1 MQDTEFDHAFV
12 AAAFEQAALV
22 GWRDLSLAEA
32 GRVAGLPL
40 DRVRARFPGRGAL
53 LLRFGVLLDQA
64 ALAMPAQPEEGPQDT
79 PRELLFDMLMRR
91 FDAMQPHRDGL
102 LALLQVLPGEPTQAA
117 LLYDANLRS
126 MRWMLDGAGVPTAG
140 LAGVLRVHGLLA
152 LWLNAL
158 RAWQRDDGPDLPAT
172 MAAVD
177 RGLERALRAEGW
189 LPGRGASPVPGD
201 AGPFAGGG
209 MPAMDAVPI
218 EDLSTAEAMDAA
230 LGPARGGP
238 PSGDPSGGGA
248 ADGAPGGGASAPED
262 AADGDPAR
270 KDADP
275 KLTPPH
281 LPPTGDT

>member
-12 AAAFEQAALV
+12 AAAFDQAALV

-32 GRVAGLPL
+32 GRAAGLPL

-64 ALAMPAQPEEGPQDT
+64 ALAMPAQPEEGLQET
-79 PRELLFDMLMRR
+79 PREILFDMLMRR
-91 FDAMQPHRDGL
+91 FDAMQPHRDGV
-102 LALLQVLPGEPTQAA
+102 LALLQVLPGEPAQAA
-117 LLYDANLRS
+117 LLYDANVRS

-140 LAGVLRVHGLLA
+140 LAGALRVHGLLA

-158 RAWQRDDGPDLPAT
+158 RAWRGDDGPDLPAT

-201 AGPFAGGG
+201 AGPFGGAG
-209 MPAMDAVPI
+209 MPDMDAVPV

-230 LGPARGGP
+230 LGPA
-238 PSGDPSGGGA
+238 SSDPASSDPAGGGA
-248 ADGAPGGGASAPED
+248 TDAAPGGGASGHED
-262 AADGDPAR
+262 VADGDPAR
-270 KDADP
+270 EDGEP
-275 KLTPPH
+275 KPTPPH